1 MSIDGLGGPRR
12 GSGRRG
18 ATACARHVDAI
29 MIMARKAATN
39 APDKVMPD
47 KVMPDKVMPER
58 VTDAAGA
65 DMSSTTPIAQIGDYV
80 MG

>member
-1 MSIDGLGGPRR
+1 
-12 GSGRRG
+12 
-18 ATACARHVDAI
+18 
-29 MIMARKAATN
+29 MIMARKTATN

-47 KVMPDKVMPER
+47 KVMPER
-58 VTDAAGA
+58 ATDAAGA

>member
-1 MSIDGLGGPRR
+1 
-12 GSGRRG
+12 
-18 ATACARHVDAI
+18 